1 MSTTAQHNTD
11 ALAQRIE
18 QLTSA
23 VSHMASLIGS
33 RLSLQ
38 QLADRLGV
46 TTRTVYNM
54 RTTDLSFPKPD
65 TNGKWLLSEIVEW
78 EQARQRRHR

>member
-1 MSTTAQHNTD
+1 MSTTAHHNTD
-11 ALAQRIE
+11 ALLQRID

-33 RLSLQ
+33 RLSRE
-38 QLADRLGV
+38 QLANRLGV

-54 RTTDLSFPKPD
+54 RLTDPSFPKPD
-65 TNGKWLLSEIVEW
+65 TNGKWLLSEVVEW
-78 EQARQRRHR
+78 EQACQQRHR